1 MDGREQDYQWAGP
14 YMVSRQII
22 AVNAKSDIYAM
33 DDLNGKTIAV
43 QSTGK
48 PEEIFLQSG
57 QADIPQFEDII
68 ILEDRGI
75 LVSRQGQ
82 GRFLRSL
89 PTSVPGSTEH
99 LVSGDLT
106 RYSLIELYEVRQA
119 LEMKAVALA
128 AQKATEK
135 QMEELTDLYREVCAN
150 LFRLGTTRCS
160 QEEKLHLKYLELAD
174 NQYLTKVLSHQLE
187 NLDLMFEKLQHL
199 IYLHRIEDY
208 VRDHGNIIRAIANHD
223 PEEAQREMCHHIQ
236 TTIDILK
243 TGE

>member
-1 MDGREQDYQWAGP
+1 MTSKSSFESVIEKIYQYIDETKMVPGACFPPERDLAKQWGISRNMLREA
-14 YMVSRQII
+14 
-22 AVNAKSDIYAM
+22 
-33 DDLNGKTIAV
+33 
-43 QSTGK
+43 
-48 PEEIFLQSG
+48 
-57 QADIPQFEDII
+57 II

-150 LFRLGTTRCS
+150 LFRLGTTRYS

-187 NLDLMFEKLQHL
+187 SLDLMFEKLQHL

-223 PEEAQREMCHHIQ
+223 PEEAQREMCRHIQ

-243 TGE
+243 SGK